1 MELEKAKKLI
11 AAERERINSLL
22 VSSSE
27 SRFDDNA
34 AESDAGDGDTDAAQP
49 LEHEAV
55 DIAIEGSL
63 QEGLAALARAEER
76 IRNGTYGR
84 SVESGR
90 PIPDER
96 LEANPAAEL
105 TVDEAA
111 KHPHRDY

>member
-1 MELEKAKKLI
+1 MDLERARQLI

-22 VSSSE
+22 VSLNE
-27 SRFDDNA
+27 SRFDDNT
-34 AESDAGDGDTDAAQP
+34 AESDAGNGDIDAAQP
-49 LEHEAV
+49 LEHQGV
-55 DIAIEGSL
+55 DIAIERSL
-63 QEGLAALARAEER
+63 QEDLAALARAEER
-76 IRNGTYGR
+76 IDNGTYGR

-111 KHPHRDY
+111 KHPHKDY